1 MNKKIIVYS
10 QNGPRR
16 GVDYWFESNYNR
28 YEIIKMFIKILDYGV
43 IGSTT
48 DFDSVSPESYSGS
61 PTITGDLR
69 YGNRISTD
77 RCRLTNRTRGNK
89 SNEFESLNLTNKVGT
104 KQLSVTLLNS
114 VITLKLIIW
123 VRKKKNVR
131 QLMTMEQ
138 FKYNQ

>member
-1 MNKKIIVYS
+1 
-10 QNGPRR
+10 
-16 GVDYWFESNYNR
+16 
-28 YEIIKMFIKILDYGV
+28 MFIKILDYGV

-61 PTITGDLR
+61 PTITGDLL
-69 YGNRISTD
+69 YGNRISTN

-89 SNEFESLNLTNKVGT
+89 SNEFESLSLTNKVGT

-123 VRKKKNVR
+123 VRKEKNVR
-131 QLMTMEQ
+131 
-138 FKYNQ
+138 

>member
-1 MNKKIIVYS
+1 MLIMNKKIIVYS
-10 QNGPRR
+10 ENGPRSW
-16 GVDYWFESNYNR
+16 VDYWFESNYNR

-69 YGNRISTD
+69 YGNRISTN

-89 SNEFESLNLTNKVGT
+89 SNEFESLSLTNKVGT

-131 QLMTMEQ
+131 
-138 FKYNQ
+138 